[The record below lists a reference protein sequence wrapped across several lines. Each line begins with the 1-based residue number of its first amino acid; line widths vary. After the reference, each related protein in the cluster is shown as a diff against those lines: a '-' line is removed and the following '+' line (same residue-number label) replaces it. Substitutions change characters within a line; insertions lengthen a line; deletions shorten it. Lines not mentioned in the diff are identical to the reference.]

1 MERRSNIRSSL
12 MEIHPN
18 FVTRDKFR
26 ALKESLID
34 VTKNLSRRR
43 RSLEGKAVGVDPL
56 KGYRKQGGGSN
67 VTPLVTALRIQLDEI
82 LSMHRISEV
91 VFTRWLSFSPFQCQ

>member
-1 MERRSNIRSSL
+1 M
-12 MEIHPN
+12 
-18 FVTRDKFR
+18 TRDKFR

-34 VTKNLSRRR
+34 VTRR
-43 RSLEGKAVGVDPL
+43 RSLERKAVGVDPL

>member
-34 VTKNLSRRR
+34 VTRR
-43 RSLEGKAVGVDPL
+43 RSLERKAVGVDPL

>member
-1 MERRSNIRSSL
+1 MERRSNIRSS
-12 MEIHPN
+12 MMKIHPN

-34 VTKNLSRRR
+34 VTRR
-43 RSLEGKAVGVDPL
+43 RSLERKAVGVDPL